1 MGQLN
6 HLPEIQENIMGGG
19 VAIDHRLVGGIATPL
34 KNMKVSWMIL
44 PNVWK
49 NKQMFQSPP
58 TRLTIINHY

>member
-1 MGQLN
+1 MCTLAPRGFFLSMGQLN

-44 PNVWK
+44 PNV
-49 NKQMFQSPP
+49 
-58 TRLTIINHY
+58 

>member
-19 VAIDHRLVGGIATPL
+19 VAIDHRLVGGIATLL

-49 NKQMFQSPP
+49 NNQMFQSPP
-58 TRLTIINHY
+58 TRLTTINHY